1 MPSTAGPLTPS
12 ATSISVGYVGRRGL
26 VECPAESPDAQFLS
40 VLLTSLGFPKNSS
53 RLGMGVAR
61 ALRRLLLGLV
71 LLLISA
77 FLRYAPM
84 SLV

>member
-1 MPSTAGPLTPS
+1 
-12 ATSISVGYVGRRGL
+12 
-26 VECPAESPDAQFLS
+26 
-40 VLLTSLGFPKNSS
+40 LLTSLEIPEELLP
-53 RLGMGVAR
+53 LGNGNLP